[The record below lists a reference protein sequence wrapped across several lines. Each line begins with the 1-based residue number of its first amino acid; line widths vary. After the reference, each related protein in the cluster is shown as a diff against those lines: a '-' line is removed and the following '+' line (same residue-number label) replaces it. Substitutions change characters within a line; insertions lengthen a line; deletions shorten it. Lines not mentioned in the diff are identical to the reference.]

1 MKSSIAVLL
10 FSLFLNI
17 AFAQTTTISGKV
29 PSMEKGKITVNRPSN
44 WLIDSDI
51 NGVSLKK
58 QIAQNGSFTLDLKA
72 IDKEIIL
79 FTVWDSLQTKK
90 LYEQYLYI
98 SKGDKIVLNEK
109 SDGKIIITD
118 AGTNHSKL
126 VGVST
131 YYDVGEAYGDPL
143 PDRVYERINN
153 FYQADKL
160 LIDNYLTKYKPSKE
174 VGNAWNYHLKYAR
187 LAAFYSIYSN
197 SSVRKNNLKWTLVF
211 NQLQDE
217 VAISEDKALISPS
230 YQNYLGQ
237 FLFAKHEAS
246 REDFDKKPVK
256 FYDEWFAGDSLKA
269 KAVMEIDYTN
279 QLRQKIIE
287 RYFTGKV
294 KEQMYG
300 RVFYYLIHDQHFF
313 NAKAIFNDFER
324 QYPNSQ
330 YIKHFK
336 KPIQE
341 ASARLENTIP
351 KKAVFLEGNTIAK
364 WDNILEHFKGK
375 TVFLDMWGTWCSP
388 CREEIEKNA
397 AALKKH
403 FEGKGVEFLYVTNYD
418 KSETK
423 WKQLIAFYNL
433 EGSHV
438 FANEALTDEIMEK
451 IKGSSFPSYA
461 IIDKNGKIAKV
472 EYPIDREVLIQQI
485 EGILKK

>member
-1 MKSSIAVLL
+1 MILSGRLTSAGFKTLPTFFNFMKSDKLKNPQIHTSMKSSIAVLL

-17 AFAQTTTISGKV
+17 VFAQTTTISGKV
-29 PSMEKGKITVNRPSN
+29 PSMKKGKITVNRPSN

-98 SKGDKIVLNEK
+98 SKGDKIVINEK

-131 YYDVGEAYGDPL
+131 FYDVGEAYGDPL

-174 VGNAWNYHLKYAR
+174 VANAWNYHLKYAR

-237 FLFAKHEAS
+237 FLFAKS
-246 REDFDKKPVK
+246 MFK
-256 FYDEWFAGDSLKA
+256 FL
-269 KAVMEIDYTN
+269 N
-279 QLRQKIIE
+279 
-287 RYFTGKV
+287 
-294 KEQMYG
+294 
-300 RVFYYLIHDQHFF
+300 
-313 NAKAIFNDFER
+313 
-324 QYPNSQ
+324 
-330 YIKHFK
+330 
-336 KPIQE
+336 
-341 ASARLENTIP
+341 
-351 KKAVFLEGNTIAK
+351 
-364 WDNILEHFKGK
+364 
-375 TVFLDMWGTWCSP
+375 
-388 CREEIEKNA
+388 
-397 AALKKH
+397 
-403 FEGKGVEFLYVTNYD
+403 
-418 KSETK
+418 
-423 WKQLIAFYNL
+423 
-433 EGSHV
+433 
-438 FANEALTDEIMEK
+438 
-451 IKGSSFPSYA
+451 
-461 IIDKNGKIAKV
+461 
-472 EYPIDREVLIQQI
+472 
-485 EGILKK
+485 